1 MTRKHFFT
9 LSIVLTA
16 LLSAINPASAGKI
29 KHVIVIAMENTDA
42 EQIYGNASAAPY
54 INNELLPVYAH
65 AVNFTDPL
73 DLAAPSEPH
82 YVWMEAGTNAFADH
96 TFADDH
102 APSAERSTQ
111 SGQHLTAQIRA
122 TRGAAKISW
131 MTYQQGLGAAT
142 GACPI
147 FDSAQ
152 NRYAAKHNP
161 FVFFTDVSG
170 IPPAR
175 DNAYC
180 AAHHRPY
187 TALRADMAANR
198 VANYVFI
205 TPDLCN
211 DMHDNCD
218 FTKGRIR
225 LGDDWLRAELPGIIA
240 WAEGHAG
247 VIFITWDEGANTR
260 TLPFLAI
267 GKGVRKGFAGGA
279 HYEHGSIIKTVETI
293 FGLPVLVAV
302 RQQRDLSA
310 LFKAGAYP

>member
-1 MTRKHFFT
+1 MNRKRFSV
-9 LSIVLTA
+9 LSIALTA
-16 LLSAINPASAGKI
+16 LLGAFSPAGAAKI

-42 EQIYGNASAAPY
+42 EQIYGNAAAAPY
-54 INNELLPVYAH
+54 INSKLLPAYAH
-65 AVNFTDPL
+65 AVNFTDAL
-73 DLAAPSEPH
+73 DPAVPSEPH
-82 YVWMEAGTNAFADH
+82 YVWMEAGTNAFEDH
-96 TFADDH
+96 TFTDDR
-102 APSAERSTQ
+102 APTAERSTQ
-111 SGQHLTAQIRA
+111 SAQHLTAQIRA
-122 TRGAAKISW
+122 ARGAAKISW
-131 MTYQQGLGAAT
+131 MSYQQGLGPAT

-147 FDSAQ
+147 FDSAKD
-152 NRYAAKHNP
+152 NYAAKHNP

-170 IPPAR
+170 NPPAR

-187 TALRADMAANR
+187 AALLADMAANT

-211 DMHDNCD
+211 DMHDNCN
-218 FTKGRIR
+218 FLKGRIR
-225 LGDDWLRAELPGIIA
+225 LGDDWLKAELPGMIA
-240 WAEGHAG
+240 WAAGHAG
-247 VIFITWDEGANTR
+247 VIFITWDEGSNTR
-260 TLPFLAI
+260 TMPFLAI

-293 FGLPVLVAV
+293 FGLPVLATV